1 MCSVLMPRPHT
12 RMQHQRIAE
21 EIEQRK
27 AELQLSDND
36 SEVRDI
42 AHVIVNSEKD
52 WITLIV

>member
-1 MCSVLMPRPHT
+1 MPRPHT

>member
-1 MCSVLMPRPHT
+1 
-12 RMQHQRIAE
+12 MQHQRIAE